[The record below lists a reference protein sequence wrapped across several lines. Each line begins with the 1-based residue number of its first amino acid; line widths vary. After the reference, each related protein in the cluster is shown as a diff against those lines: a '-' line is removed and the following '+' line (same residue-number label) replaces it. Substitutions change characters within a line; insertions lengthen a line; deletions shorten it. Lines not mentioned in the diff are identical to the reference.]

1 MDLIYVGSYSNDKS
15 SFFKKINRFTTN
27 SKNTDTKKAPM
38 SFVGSATLYGEVTW
52 TVLKA
57 EKTRNRSR
65 RRALKIEWTEK
76 VLNGIRFLGACRN
89 QYMDYVV

>member
-1 MDLIYVGSYSNDKS
+1 
-15 SFFKKINRFTTN
+15 
-27 SKNTDTKKAPM
+27 M

-65 RRALKIEWTEK
+65 RRALKIEWIEK

-89 QYMDYVV
+89 QYGLRCLEWKRKCGSDI